1 MLPQPL
7 YFALLA
13 NFDLFWLI
21 TYALMI
27 RRAFKDKTYAVPFV
41 ALAANTAWDFFG
53 SFVYPSPYIQVYFNL
68 VYLVIDLT
76 LLYQVLRFW
85 RSVHPNFDARQFY
98 ALVALAYAITF
109 TIYFA
114 AMTDLN
120 DQAGVKMAWIDTF
133 IDAILFIGMF
143 FARPA
148 LLGQSLY
155 IGLGKVIGTGSAVI
169 AVTLNP
175 IAGTGNLLTLPVL
188 YIWIL
193 TLNVLYAVLVY
204 HRALRL
210 GINPWRRF

>member
-1 MLPQPL
+1 MLPQPI

-53 SFVYPSPYIQVYFNL
+53 SFIYPSPYIQIYFNL
-68 VYLVIDLT
+68 LYFAIDLV

-85 RSVHPNFDARQFY
+85 RSVHPNFDARVFY
-98 ALVALAYAITF
+98 GLVALTYLITF
-109 TIYFA
+109 TVYFA
-114 AMTDLN
+114 AVIDLN

-133 IDAILFIGMF
+133 IDAILFISMF

-148 LLGQSLY
+148 LLGQSIY

-169 AVTLNP
+169 AVTFNP
-175 IAGTGNLLTLPVL
+175 IAGTGSLLILPVL
-188 YIWIL
+188 YIWIMA
-193 TLNVLYAVLVY
+193 LNILYVALVY
-204 HRALRL
+204 HRAVRL
-210 GINPWRRF
+210 EINPWRRF